1 MKITMGPLPIKTQT
15 KTKTG
20 KAPTFG
26 IRDARSITEQRASS
40 LLTWQHALATYGAE
54 PITPDA
60 DTLEAFHYAYGA
72 AHDAVTQCVT
82 AHPSMQHRDARE
94 EGQVLALADW
104 IADTIQ
110 HHAVRAVSASEQWAT
125 ACRMAWPD

>member
-1 MKITMGPLPIKTQT
+1 MVLVKHVRRIAPCVPI
-15 KTKTG
+15 
-20 KAPTFG
+20 ALALAA
-26 IRDARSITEQRASS
+26 DVAAHAA
-40 LLTWQHALATYGAE
+40 WQHALATYGAE